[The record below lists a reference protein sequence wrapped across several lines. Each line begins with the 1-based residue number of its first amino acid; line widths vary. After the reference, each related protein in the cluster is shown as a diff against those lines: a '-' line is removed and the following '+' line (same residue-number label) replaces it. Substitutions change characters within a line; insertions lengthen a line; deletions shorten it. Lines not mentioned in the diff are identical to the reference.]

1 MITAFLIAFTV
12 VISLIT
18 YPGINPLPR
27 KIRRPEWHD
36 KMMFS
41 AWAVWHRKEFRRL
54 FTHGFIHM
62 GYWHLIVNMLVL
74 GFFGFHA
81 EDLFRQIFGS
91 VAGECYYALLYLL
104 ALPVA
109 CSFGLVKYRDKP
121 GEYSLGASGA
131 TMAVLFAAILLAPG
145 MRLSLMFVPISIPGY
160 LFALLFIPASI
171 AMHRWRIWNVNHMA
185 HVCGAVF
192 GFVFPIMLEP
202 ALLSRFW
209 HLV

>member
-1 MITAFLIAFTV
+1 MITAFIIAFTV

-41 AWAVWHRKEFRRL
+41 AWAVWHRKEFWRL

-62 GYWHLIVNMLVL
+62 GYWHLFFNMLVL
-74 GFFGFHA
+74 FFFGFRV
-81 EDLFRQIFGS
+81 EELFQQIFGT

-109 CSFGLVKYRDKP
+109 CIFGLVRYCNEPR
-121 GEYSLGASGA
+121 EYSLGASGA
-131 TMAVLFAAILLAPG
+131 TLAVLFAAILLDPG
-145 MRLSLMFVPISIPGY
+145 MRLALMFVPLTVPGY

-171 AMHRWRIWNVNHMA
+171 IMHHWRLWNVNHMA
-185 HVCGAVF
+185 HVSGSLF
-192 GFVFPIMLEP
+192 GFLFPIVLEP

-209 HLV
+209 QLI